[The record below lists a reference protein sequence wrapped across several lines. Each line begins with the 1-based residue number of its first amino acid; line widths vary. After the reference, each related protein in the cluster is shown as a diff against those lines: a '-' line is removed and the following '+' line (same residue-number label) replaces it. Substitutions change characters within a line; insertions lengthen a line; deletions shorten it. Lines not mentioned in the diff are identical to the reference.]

1 MEGIAAEIR
10 RLSVRTERGMKI
22 ACPRPCCNG
31 AMVILDRGDFELVLI
46 CSMCSRERARS
57 RVDEAGRR
65 MAPVLKQ
72 ETEKSHRLDE
82 VERRLLS
89 DTTVSKRDMCAVLGV
104 ARSTLDKRLEKNP
117 LPGIIV
123 RGQPHKWRFP
133 LDDAERWMADWE
145 RTSVMK
151 AQLSP
156 IG

>member
-1 MEGIAAEIR
+1 M
-10 RLSVRTERGMKI
+10 
-22 ACPRPCCNG
+22 
-31 AMVILDRGDFELVLI
+31 VLI
-46 CSMCSRERARS
+46 CSMCSRERVS
-57 RVDEAGRR
+57 ERVDEAGRR

-72 ETEKSHRLDE
+72 EAKKSHRVNE

-89 DTTVSKRDMCAVLGV
+89 DVTVSKRDMCAVLGV

-133 LDDAERWMADWE
+133 LDDAERWMEDWDQA
-145 RTSVMK
+145 SIMSSSL
-151 AQLSP
+151 AP

>member
-10 RLSVRTERGMKI
+10 RLSVRTEGGMKI
-22 ACPRPCCNG
+22 ACPRPGCYG

-46 CSMCSRERARS
+46 CSMCSRELVS
-57 RVDEAGRR
+57 ERVDEAGRR
-65 MAPVLKQ
+65 MAPVLKR
-72 ETEKSHRLDE
+72 EAKKSRRVTK

-123 RGQPHKWRFP
+123 RGQPHKWRFL
-133 LDDAERWMADWE
+133 LDDAERWMEDWDQAPIM
-145 RTSVMK
+145 SSSL
-151 AQLSP
+151 AP